1 MIYLKL
7 FLIFFKIG
15 LFTIGGGLAALPL
28 LQRELVMSREW
39 ITQAEFIDM
48 IAVSQS
54 TPGPIGINMATFIGF
69 RLASFAGA
77 LLATAGMV
85 APSLI
90 IIIIIARFL
99 RDYAHLP
106 AVEWALSGLR
116 PAAVGLIASATWFIL
131 GTSVLNFE
139 HFPTSDWVNWKSL
152 LLFALLS
159 VAYRFKKASPII
171 YISIGGIAG
180 VLLF

>member
-7 FLIFFKIG
+7 FLIFFEIG

-28 LQRELVMSREW
+28 LQRELVISREW

-69 RLASFAGA
+69 RLASFGGA
-77 LLATAGMV
+77 LVATAGIV

-99 RDYAHLP
+99 RDYNHLP

-116 PAAVGLIASATWFIL
+116 PAAIGLIAAATWFIL
-131 GTSVLNFE
+131 GNSILNFE
-139 HFPTSDWVNWKSL
+139 LFPVSGWLNWKAL
-152 LLFALLS
+152 LLFIALSL
-159 VAYRFKKASPII
+159 AYHFKKASPII
-171 YISIGGIAG
+171 YISLGGVAG
-180 VLLF
+180 ILLF